1 MNLTS
6 FWQVFVSWRILAYPV
21 FWLWCGPTTLS
32 LREEHYPRY
41 SHWEVHLGPNML
53 SLSELSVD
61 WRHLC
66 LEHSCLYPECCTQ
79 WQAMAL
85 FSSKDFFVE
94 SLVELPPRSFF
105 LELGNFRNVYDSFT
119 AVWLHSILAS
129 LWRLKASCKLLIE
142 YSAEINAFSWGK
154 LFYLELVSRKKKK
167 LKTNLRSAFHLLMRA
182 ALGRGKQAIMTAV
195 RTSSQRWFS
204 PDVIAATL
212 VLRTIKSHWNLS
224 LLLCKLKQ

>member
-53 SLSELSVD
+53 SLSEPSVD

-79 WQAMAL
+79 WQVMAL

-94 SLVELPPRSFF
+94 SLVDLPPRPIF
-105 LELGNFRNVYDSFT
+105 LESGNLRNVNDSFT
-119 AVWLHSILAS
+119 AVWLHSNLAS
-129 LWRLKASCKLLIE
+129 LLRLKASCKLLIE

-167 LKTNLRSAFHLLMRA
+167 TENKFAQCLSFTDESP
-182 ALGRGKQAIMTAV
+182 LGTRETSNNDGCKIVISKKVFTWRHSSHVGAQNNKVSLEFVSIIMQT
-195 RTSSQRWFS
+195 
-204 PDVIAATL
+204 
-212 VLRTIKSHWNLS
+212 
-224 LLLCKLKQ
+224 